1 MPDASHDGLIL
12 VEIFGEGRTD
22 IGTESVVCLPE
33 EGVVPILVSRLCD
46 KPAQMRVKTKRHA
59 HLQGKN
65 LSQKVQF
72 AKRQARYNLG
82 TKAGVFVQD
91 TDGDGAII
99 VDLAKGRDRAL
110 PDFPFAIGVAHPCI
124 EAWLLADRSA
134 ILRTFGKAHSER
146 VPDAPEA
153 LPAPRTDRANNPKK
167 LLEQLGADSQA
178 TKDAIARKIDLTV
191 ARQRCPLS
199 FEPFAAEIASRI
211 RPLFQGDHGL
221 SSTSF

>member
-22 IGTESVVCLPE
+22 IGTESVVCLPD
-33 EGVVPILVSRLCD
+33 EGVVPILVFRLCD
-46 KPAQMRVKTKRHA
+46 QPAQMRVKTRRHA
-59 HLQGKN
+59 HLHGKN

-72 AKRQARYNLG
+72 AKRQARYNPG

-91 TDGDGAII
+91 TEGDDAIM
-99 VDLAKGRDRAL
+99 VQLATGRDREL

-134 ILRTFGKAHSER
+134 ILRTFANAHLEG
-146 VPDAPEA
+146 VPDAPES

-167 LLEQLGADSQA
+167 LLEQLGGDSRA
-178 TKDAIARKIDLTV
+178 TKDAIARKIDLTM

-199 FEPFAAEIASRI
+199 FDPFAAEIASRI
-211 RPLFQGDHGL
+211 RPLFHGDQH
-221 SSTSF
+221 